1 METKKT
7 KKILLFHG
15 WNWKN
20 YTKFCPKGTNPWHD
34 REVFIK
40 TLKQNGF
47 DLVTPAF
54 PGFCGEKEP
63 LDSWF
68 LSDFEKMIETYFQT
82 EKPDAIIGY
91 SFGGAAVLSWAEKY
105 NHPVPI
111 VLISPAIT
119 RKYSVKNPNL
129 MVKFSKLLPTRITSF
144 LRNIYLTMYV
154 KNPFHIHGTKFLR
167 ETYRNIITIDLV
179 EKLKKMDP
187 KNILLIYG
195 SIDTATPPDLIKQ
208 KLSNS
213 NFLDS
218 ILVID
223 GASHD
228 LVNSHHEL
236 VLKKISSF
244 LKT

>member
-1 METKKT
+1 MENQKSQ
-7 KKILLFHG
+7 KILLFHG

-20 YTKFCPKGTNPWHD
+20 YTKFCSKGTNPWHD
-34 REVFIK
+34 REIFIK
-40 TLKQNGF
+40 TLKENGF
-47 DLVTPAF
+47 DIVTPAF

-68 LSDFEKMIETYFQT
+68 LSDFEKMIEKYFQT

-105 NHPVPI
+105 NHSVPLI
-111 VLISPAIT
+111 LISPAIV
-119 RKYSVKNPNL
+119 RKYSVKSPSL
-129 MVKFSKLLPTRITSF
+129 MVKVSKFLPKSIISF
-144 LRNIYLTMYV
+144 LRNIYLTVYV
-154 KNPFHIHGTKFLR
+154 KNPFHIHGTTFLR
-167 ETYRNIITIDLV
+167 ETYKNIIGIDLV

-195 SIDTATPPDLIKQ
+195 SVDTATPPDLIKQ
-208 KLSNS
+208 KLSDDRFS
-213 NFLDS
+213 DS
-218 ILVID
+218 IFVID

-228 LVNSHHEL
+228 VVNSHHEL

-244 LKT
+244 LKM